1 MKIFKL
7 RFRIQLITFVIL
19 TYGGRIGLNFSHA
32 LPCFACP
39 YVSGCAGHC
48 YLMALQ
54 GSFWGFQ
61 IQLTQIFSV
70 WGIRAL
76 GMLVLFIVLSL
87 LLSKTWCGWIC
98 PFGTL
103 QDWITSLRKKMGIR
117 ESRFSYRFRDRLKP
131 VKYIL
136 LVLLIVIPVLIENAG
151 MHSDYRLPF
160 CQICPAKPIMPLFE
174 GNFQYFSVDTTNT
187 ITIAMTMVSLILAA
201 FFLVGMFFK
210 DRFFCIFCPM
220 LALLSLIEKAGFLK
234 LKKNVDGCIGCG
246 SCQRVC
252 TMDIRAVHMERIK
265 SDVQTQDCMLCMK
278 CAESCSQDNV
288 LYITFLGKR
297 LFSSSRNYVSGIFS
311 KIKR

>member
-7 RFRIQLITFVIL
+7 RFWAQLITFAVL
-19 TYGGRIGLNFSHA
+19 TYGGRFGLNFSHG

-39 YVSGCAGHC
+39 YVHGCAGHC

-61 IQLTQIFSV
+61 IHLSQIFSV

-87 LLSKTWCGWIC
+87 LLSKIWCGWIC

-103 QDWITSLRKKMGIR
+103 QDWITSLRKRMGIR
-117 ESRFSYRFRDRLKP
+117 ESQFSWKFRDGLKSI
-131 VKYIL
+131 KYIL
-136 LVLLIVIPVLIENAG
+136 LILLIVIPILIANAG

-174 GNFQYFSVDTTNT
+174 GNFQYFSVETTNS
-187 ITIAMTMVSLILAA
+187 ITIAMTVASLVLTA

-220 LALLSLIEKAGFLK
+220 LALLSLFDKTGLFK
-234 LKKNVDGCIGCG
+234 LKKNVDGCTGCG
-246 SCQRVC
+246 TCQRLC
-252 TMDIRAVHMERIK
+252 SMDIRDVHMEKEK
-265 SDVQTQDCMLCMK
+265 SEVQTQDCILCMK
-278 CAESCSQDNV
+278 CTESCSQDRV
-288 LYITFLGKR
+288 LFITLWGRKI
-297 LFSSSRNYVSGIFS
+297 FSSSREYVSGILS
-311 KIKR
+311 GMKR